1 LQSDLYPRRFH
12 TKVLKMKRY
21 LLSLLLPMLLLQS
34 CNLLPD
40 AVADAITGATKT
52 MVRDGNSLFHQ
63 TDEISLKTGTLVVE
77 GEVKMPGEI
86 NLENHYKREVFIK
99 ESLNDADSGINF
111 IGAYRYR
118 GYSLF
123 DLLHPFNH
131 QKKNADVFRPAI
143 DLYVVIENAGG
154 ESVSFSWSEIFHTN
168 NPHQIIIATEAAPIV
183 PYRKEVNYE
192 TGNTWKVV
200 AANELFAYRVLVD
213 PVKITVHSFDK
224 KDYVIKRDLNP
235 MYSQDVEV
243 IYYDKHIVTIPQI
256 EDESDYTR
264 YYSSFYGM
272 GMGYHAAKYFQGP
285 LLSKLLEG
293 SIDFFDP
300 EMNRHGLVSFAG
312 LDGYRAIYSYS
323 ELFNR
328 TDQVMHILAVPEN
341 PMDGGFYRI
350 FHPAEFYA
358 DRSVKSLAEIY
369 IFRH

>member
-1 LQSDLYPRRFH
+1 MAKYF
-12 TKVLKMKRY
+12 VLR
-21 LLSLLLPMLLLQS
+21 LSTFLSLLAILITVGS
-34 CNLLPD
+34 CEFVPKSLAD
-40 AVADAITGATKT
+40 AVTGATKT
-52 MVRDGNSLFHQ
+52 MASDGNSLFHQ
-63 TDEISLKTGTLVVE
+63 TKEVSLKTGTIVVE
-77 GEVKMPGEI
+77 GEVKTPGEI
-86 NLENHYKREVFIK
+86 NLDNHYKREVFIK
-99 ESLNDADSGINF
+99 ESLYDAEIGINF

-123 DLLHPFNH
+123 DLVHPFNH
-131 QKKNADVFRPAI
+131 EKKNAEVFRPAI
-143 DLYVVIENAGG
+143 DLYIVIENAAG

-192 TGNTWKVV
+192 IGDTWKVV
-200 AANELFAYRVLVD
+200 AANDLFAYRVLVD
-213 PVKITVHSFDK
+213 PVKITVYSFDK
-224 KDYVIKRDLNP
+224 KEYVINRDLEP
-235 MYSQDVEV
+235 LYSQEIQVLQNDQQ
-243 IYYDKHIVTIPQI
+243 IASIPMI
-256 EDESDYTR
+256 EDEGAYTR

-285 LLSKLLEG
+285 LLIKLLEG

-300 EMNRHGLVSFAG
+300 EMNRHGLVCFAG
-312 LDGYRAIYSYS
+312 LDGYRSVYSYS

-350 FHPAEFYA
+350 FHPSEFYA

-369 IFRH
+369 FFRD

>member
-1 LQSDLYPRRFH
+1 
-12 TKVLKMKRY
+12 MKRY
-21 LLSLLLPMLLLQS
+21 LFLLLLSALFLQS

-52 MVRDGNSLFHQ
+52 MATDGNSLFHQ
-63 TDEISLKTGTLVVE
+63 TKEVSLKTGTLTVE
-77 GEVKMPGEI
+77 GEVKTPGEI
-86 NLENHYKREVFIK
+86 NLDNHYKQEVFIK
-99 ESLNDADSGINF
+99 ESLYDAESGINF

-131 QKKNADVFRPAI
+131 EKKNAEVFRPAI
-143 DLYVVIENAGG
+143 DLYVVIENATG
-154 ESVSFSWSEIFHTN
+154 ERVSFSWSEIFHTN

-192 TGNTWKVV
+192 TGDTWKVV
-200 AANELFAYRVLVD
+200 AANDLFAYRVLVD
-213 PVKITVHSFDK
+213 PVKITVYSFDK
-224 KDYVIKRDLNP
+224 KEYVINRDLEP
-235 MYSQDVEV
+235 LYSQEIQVMQDDQQ
-243 IYYDKHIVTIPQI
+243 IASIPMI
-256 EDESDYTR
+256 EDEDAYTR

-272 GMGYHAAKYFQGP
+272 GMGYHAARYFQGP

-300 EMNRHGLVSFAG
+300 ELNRHGLVCFAG
-312 LDGYRAIYSYS
+312 LDGYRSVYSYS

-350 FHPAEFYA
+350 FHPSEFYA

-369 IFRH
+369 FFSH